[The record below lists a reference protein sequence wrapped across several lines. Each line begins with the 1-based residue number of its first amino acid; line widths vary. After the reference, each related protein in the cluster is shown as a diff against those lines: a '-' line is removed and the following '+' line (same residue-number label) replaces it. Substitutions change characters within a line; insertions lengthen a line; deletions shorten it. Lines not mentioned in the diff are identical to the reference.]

1 MEFKEIIII
10 IVIVGG
16 ILAMIY
22 NSYNKNE
29 KLKAEYEEA
38 LKGNDKKVAL
48 EAGRKYYSSLRGNGK
63 LTIYDEQAITNDLS
77 TMNKE

>member
-22 NSYNKNE
+22 NNYNKNE
-29 KLKAEYEEA
+29 KLKAEYEDA

-48 EAGRKYYSSLRGNGK
+48 
-63 LTIYDEQAITNDLS
+63 
-77 TMNKE
+77 